1 MSLEKCIIDLLNIK
15 TDDIENISP
24 VENGDGLSIKII
36 TDSMYNACIYFFLI
50 VK

>member
-24 VENGDGLSIKII
+24 VENGEGLSIKII
-36 TDSMYNACIYFFLI
+36 NACIYFFLV